1 MGFLLA
7 FQPPTASPQL
17 RYFVLDILA
26 PVGSPQV
33 LTCWSCLTCA
43 QRSHSGDT
51 VRRTKDR
58 ILDTAAEPFAH
69 ASLHVPRAPAARA
82 PPWLRAQAP
91 AGAARAAG
99 RRTAEPGF
107 REGGG
112 RRIGAGQA
120 REKQSDWSD
129 RGSGLGGR
137 LGPGV
142 TLAQSRV
149 PPPHLVDFVK
159 HINRK
164 LWLDPHKPYAC
175 NGTTIKHLPPIH
187 YFLLI

>member
-1 MGFLLA
+1 MHSAATVETPSGERQIQFLTL
-7 FQPPTASPQL
+7 QLSP
-17 RYFVLDILA
+17 
-26 PVGSPQV
+26 S
-33 LTCWSCLTCA
+33 
-43 QRSHSGDT
+43 
-51 VRRTKDR
+51 
-58 ILDTAAEPFAH
+58 
-69 ASLHVPRAPAARA
+69 HVPLSTSLWAPAARA
-82 PPWLRAQAP
+82 PPWLCAQAP
-91 AGAARAAG
+91 AGAGRAAG

-112 RRIGAGQA
+112 RRIGAGRA
-120 REKQSDWSD
+120 RAKQSDWSD

-164 LWLDPHKPYAC
+164 LWPDPHKLHAC
-175 NGTTIKHLPPIH
+175 NGTIIKHLPKIH